1 MPELVRPSSEEE
13 MILEFVKA
21 ELESPIYRDR
31 CRIPTGYTR
40 AELVDHPDL
49 KNAEHNAAR
58 LSMLFYRGYA
68 TRSSLFSGFPRKVAW
83 TLWRCTLAEVG
94 AFKYA
99 KVPPWST
106 LVDHDR
112 LVSEGA
118 LEIENVRDRALS
130 LKVPVA
136 AILDVRRKF
145 ESGTAFARLITAVV
159 DGSHVIVEGH
169 ARATAFIG
177 SRVDRP
183 VEVIVGHADNF
194 KDWPLR

>member
-1 MPELVRPSSEEE
+1 

-40 AELVDHPDL
+40 AELVDHPDFR
-49 KNAEHNAAR
+49 NAEHNAAR

-83 TLWRCTLAEVG
+83 TLCRCTLAEVG
-94 AFKYA
+94 SFKYA

-118 LEIENVRDRALS
+118 LEIENARDRALS

-145 ESGTAFARLITAVV
+145 ESGTEFARLIAADV

-177 SRVDRP
+177 SRVDRS
-183 VEVIVGHADNF
+183 VEVIVGDADNF

>member
-1 MPELVRPSSEEE
+1 MPELVRPSSEDE

-21 ELESPIYRDR
+21 ELQSPIYRDR
-31 CRIPTGYTR
+31 CKIPTGYTR

-58 LSMLFYRGYA
+58 LGMLSYRGYA
-68 TRSSLFSGFPRKVAW
+68 TRSSQFSGFPRKVAW
-83 TLWRCTLAEVG
+83 TLCRFTLAEVG
-94 AFKYA
+94 SFRYA

-106 LVDHDR
+106 LVDQDR

-145 ESGTAFARLITAVV
+145 ESGTTFARLIAASV
-159 DGSHVIVEGH
+159 DDSYVIVEGH

-177 SRVDRP
+177 SGVDRP
-183 VEVIVGHADNF
+183 VEVIVGHADDF

>member
-1 MPELVRPSSEEE
+1 MPEFIRQSSEDE
-13 MILEFVKA
+13 MILEFVRA
-21 ELESPIYRDR
+21 ELESPIHRDR
-31 CRIPTGYTR
+31 CKIPSGYTL
-40 AELVDHPDL
+40 AELVGHPDL
-49 KNAEHNAAR
+49 KNADHNAAR

-68 TRSSLFSGFPRKVAW
+68 TRSSLFTGFPREVAW
-83 TLWRCTLAEVG
+83 TLHRFTLAEIG
-94 AFKYA
+94 SFKYA

-118 LEIENVRDRALS
+118 MEIENARDRALS
-130 LKVPVA
+130 LKVPVK

-145 ESGTAFARLITAVV
+145 ETGKTFSRLIAAEI
-159 DGSHVIVEGH
+159 DGSYVIVEGN

-177 SRVDRP
+177 SREDRP
-183 VEVIVGHADNF
+183 VEAIVGHADNF